1 MTVIK
6 NLGRHIV
13 VLEVVVHVDKDVVVQ
28 ESEQARTGTLPKNLI
43 ARLSRAGSLGGQGS
57 EASAHASNV
66 RAKLAL
72 GMAESSNTEGEERG
86 LLSRSTWV
94 WECVCQRM
102 ESSYIGAEERRREWT
117 WTLLTT
123 IIPIKRQSRSQ
134 LASGAARRA
143 SARACGT
150 PFSFY
155 QLHKWSTVG
164 PPFKLVKILID
175 FQCGLESLA
184 FILWTF

>member
-94 WECVCQRM
+94 
-102 ESSYIGAEERRREWT
+102 
-117 WTLLTT
+117 
-123 IIPIKRQSRSQ
+123 
-134 LASGAARRA
+134 
-143 SARACGT
+143 
-150 PFSFY
+150 
-155 QLHKWSTVG
+155 
-164 PPFKLVKILID
+164 
-175 FQCGLESLA
+175 
-184 FILWTF
+184 